1 MPWWLGGRNPVEVED
16 TPMGEPESDQCDFGV
31 SAACTEQPEFMLPNG
46 RYVCS
51 QCRLLLRWEDI
62 TEPVLAP

>member
-1 MPWWLGGRNPVEVED
+1 MMPVNPYEHDE
-16 TPMGEPESDQCDFGV
+16 TPLGEPERECDFSV

-62 TEPVLAP
+62 TEPVLQP